1 MFFKK
6 KDNQLD
12 KLVKQ
17 LNQIYKSVNKY
28 GKYIEELSKDV
39 AILKKDSHPPIFT
52 KDQYDKLD
60 ERVKTMEAF
69 FDNIEKISSEYIKD
83 VGN

>member
-1 MFFKK
+1 MFWKK
-6 KDNQLD
+6 KNDKLD

-17 LNQIYKSVNKY
+17 MNQIYRSVNKY

-39 AILKKDSHPPIFT
+39 ALLKRDSHPPVFT
-52 KDQYDKLD
+52 KEQYQNLD

-69 FDNIEKISSEYIKD
+69 FENIEKISSEYIKD
-83 VGN
+83 IGN